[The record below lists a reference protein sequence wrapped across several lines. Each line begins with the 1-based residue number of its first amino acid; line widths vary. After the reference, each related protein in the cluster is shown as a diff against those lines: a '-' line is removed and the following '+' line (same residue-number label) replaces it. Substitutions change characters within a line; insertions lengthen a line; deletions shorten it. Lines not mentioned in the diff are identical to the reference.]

1 MALTI
6 NAVFQS
12 DGSFPISSDCLNIW
26 YSGFVMELD
35 ISLRTLGCSSSGP
48 GDLSIFSVFSIY
60 RMFSSDISN
69 LEIGLIL

>member
-35 ISLRTLGCSSSGP
+35 ISLRILGCSSSGP
-48 GDLSIFSVFSIY
+48 CDLSIFSVFGIF
-60 RMFSSDISN
+60 RMFSSDISK
-69 LEIGLIL
+69 LEIGLI